1 MGEPPCLF
9 ALPTPSYGRLVSVTR
24 MDGASSLGLTR
35 LGIRQLALL
44 LLLEVRR
51 RPILVVALQ
60 YPLRRGTPRN
70 VREPPRLLVLRED
83 GFALLRFE
91 WGLRQVRL
99 RVLVGPVDPIL
110 MEERTPTLEIAKT
123 IFK

>member
-1 MGEPPCLF
+1 
-9 ALPTPSYGRLVSVTR
+9 

-35 LGIRQLALL
+35 LRIRQLALL

-70 VREPPRLLVLRED
+70 VREPPWLLVLRED
-83 GFALLRFE
+83 GFTMLRFE
-91 WGLRQVRL
+91 RGLRQARL

-110 MEERTPTLEIAKT
+110 TEGRTPTL
-123 IFK
+123 